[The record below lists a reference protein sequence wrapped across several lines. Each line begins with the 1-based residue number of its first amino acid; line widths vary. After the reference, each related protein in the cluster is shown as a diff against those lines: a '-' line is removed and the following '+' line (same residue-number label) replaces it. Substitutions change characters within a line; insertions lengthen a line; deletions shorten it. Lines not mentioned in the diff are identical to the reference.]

1 MIVTFCG
8 HSQFRRTEELDRE
21 LLTILEEKIGD
32 VPADLYLG
40 GYGDFDR
47 FAYDCCRKYKETHP
61 NVSLVY
67 VTPYLTAKY
76 QRNHLEYEKTRY
88 DAILYPDIEKIPPRL
103 AIVYRNRYMVEMA
116 DLVVAYVSHS
126 SGGAYAT
133 YQHAQKKGKVIY
145 NLANCI
151 KIQQIPRFVL
161 TNW

>member
-1 MIVTFCG
+1 MVVTFCG
-8 HSQFRRTEELDRE
+8 HSQFRRTEGLARE
-21 LLTILEEKIGD
+21 LLAFLEEKIGD
-32 VPADLYLG
+32 APADLYLG

-47 FAYDCCRKYKETHP
+47 FAYDCCKKYKETHP

-67 VTPYLTAKY
+67 VTPYLTVEY

-126 SGGAYAT
+126 WGGAYAT
-133 YQHAQKKGKVIY
+133 YQHAKKKGKVIY
-145 NLANCI
+145 NLSDCI
-151 KIQQIPRFVL
+151 KIQQ
-161 TNW
+161 NH